1 MTLTPAQRTIKLARE
16 RGLSLADVFA
26 RDEASDPNTEPK
38 KLLALAKTWPDEV
51 LRNPVLPFLA
61 VAEPALWKEIR
72 QSALINRA
80 DIRLAY
86 AMSRATGG
94 QRALWTLAVLG
105 RAATEAKATSP
116 MTARV
121 HDMLRMIA
129 SGNKPLLSGAMAT
142 HLACKPNAIVE
153 KGYTHQFG
161 YETMLSLVAYHI
173 ADNCRHVVG
182 RLNTPFLISS
192 FVGFHV
198 RLGEE
203 RGLESGDVA
212 MSEREWML
220 GCLRGIQAEE
230 RKLRKEAGR

>member
-1 MTLTPAQRTIKLARE
+1 MIQTPTQRAIRVARE
-16 RGLSLADVFA
+16 RGLTLAEVFA

-38 KLLALAKTWPDEV
+38 KLMALAKTWPDEV
-51 LRNPVLPFLA
+51 IGNPVLPFLA
-61 VAEPALWKEIR
+61 VAEPAIWKEIR

-86 AMSRATGG
+86 AMSRATGR
-94 QRALWTLAVLG
+94 QRALWTLAVLE
-105 RAATEAKATSP
+105 RAATEANATSP

-142 HLACKPNAIVE
+142 HVACKPVVIPGS
-153 KGYTHQFG
+153 KYTHQQG
-161 YETMLSLVAYHI
+161 YEAMLCHVAYHI
-173 ADNCRHVVG
+173 ADHCRHAG

-212 MSEREWML
+212 LSEREWIL

-230 RKLRKEAGR
+230 RKLRRGTR